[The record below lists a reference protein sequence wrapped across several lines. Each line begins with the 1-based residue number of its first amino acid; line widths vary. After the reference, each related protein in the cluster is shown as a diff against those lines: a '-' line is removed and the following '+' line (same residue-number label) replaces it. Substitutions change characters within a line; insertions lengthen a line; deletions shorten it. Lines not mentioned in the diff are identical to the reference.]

1 MDGVWRSSIHHM
13 PILNAA
19 PLYLHQH
26 HPSLWRPGHTLKSC
40 RVTRLPCSVSS
51 HVLSL
56 KPLDTCQKNTLVP
69 TELGIGHF
77 IAIFDYNT
85 FRWLAKLSFFRLQN
99 KNENQ
104 NHSSEVSGICFR
116 FPLLNRTLEL
126 PQGTYHKNTSAT
138 QNWLHSMDIIKITN
152 SSPS

>member
-1 MDGVWRSSIHHM
+1 MS
-13 PILNAA
+13 ILNAA

-26 HPSLWRPGHTLKSC
+26 HPSLWRPRYTLKSC
-40 RVTRLPCSVSS
+40 RVMRVLCSVSS

-69 TELGIGHF
+69 TELGISIF

-85 FRWLAKLSFFRLQN
+85 FRWLAKISFVRLQN

-104 NHSSEVSGICFR
+104 NHSSEVSGIPSIKSYLRAPPKNLSQKHLCY
-116 FPLLNRTLEL
+116 TEL
-126 PQGTYHKNTSAT
+126 
-138 QNWLHSMDIIKITN
+138 ITFHGHH
-152 SSPS
+152 